1 VEIDWIVVI
10 CYFCDKCK
18 RQVVQLTG
26 QKTSPEKIC
35 LEEGKKVILIV
46 VFEMC
51 ALHLKVEADRSEFR
65 LIGTL
70 FPILKKSVPFNLYLR
85 YLHYSIMGQHWQ
97 HFK

>member
-1 VEIDWIVVI
+1 LNKKKRRVEIDWIVVI

-51 ALHLKVEADRSEFR
+51 ALHLKWRQTEVNS
-65 LIGTL
+65 G
-70 FPILKKSVPFNLYLR
+70 
-85 YLHYSIMGQHWQ
+85 
-97 HFK
+97 